1 MTINN
6 NTLYR
11 LCNEKKYFTCGTN
24 EQYEKLFELNELNTS
39 TIELAN
45 IIWICSEKNIS
56 RKDILEELIKAR
68 LEDKKYE
75 GFNNKID

>member
-24 EQYEKLFELNELNTS
+24 EQYEKLFELNTLNTS
-39 TIELAN
+39 IIEIAT
-45 IIWICSEKNIS
+45 IIWICSENNS
-56 RKDILEELIKAR
+56 RKDIINELIKAR
-68 LEDKKYE
+68 LEDIKYDR
-75 GFNNKID
+75 I